1 LLDGPRAL
9 REFSYPGQGM
19 TDSEDESTTRA
30 RARIG
35 KVLRDKWKLYDL
47 LGLGGMAAVYAASHV
62 NNGKRVAIKLLHPE
76 VLSNAEARSRF
87 LREGYVANKV
97 GHPGTVQVLDD
108 DTDEDGSVF
117 LVMELL
123 EGESFETRRARS
135 RHVLSAIDVL
145 KVADRVLD
153 VLASAHEKGI
163 VHRDIKPDNI
173 FLTSDG
179 GVKLLDFGIARLRD
193 SMRRA
198 TMTSGGAIGTPAFM
212 PPEQARGRWDDVG
225 PRTDIWALGA
235 TMFTAL
241 TGRLVHEAETVN
253 ELLLAAMTKPAP
265 PLSSILPG
273 VPSAVA
279 TVVDRAL
286 AHDMDARWSD
296 ARTMQTMVRMAFQA
310 LGDPAGGGAGRWGG
324 TLRMPNGGA
333 TSELGGPPPS
343 VAQRGSIPALGG
355 MMAVPLVAP
364 PRASIPSLP
373 AVPFQ
378 MADPLTG
385 RVPAATP
392 DSITSSGRAPA
403 ATPDRITGSGRALG
417 ASPDRITGSGRISG
431 MMIDPAG
438 TGQHQRIDPIGT
450 GQHQRID
457 PIGTGQHPM
466 VRIDPVGTGQHPMV
480 RLDPNQRPPT
490 PQFASGGFST
500 AASAQQGMSTGQPV
514 MLGAPKPAKSYAAL
528 IIAALGVLLLVIGV
542 GIFFA
547 LRRAPAPE
555 TPEPAVAPSTPEPS
569 ALPVL
574 SATAAP
580 DTSAAPKPAATA
592 PEPSA
597 TSTSTASP
605 SPSTK
610 TPRKTPVIKKR

>member
-1 LLDGPRAL
+1 
-9 REFSYPGQGM
+9 M
-19 TDSEDESTTRA
+19 TDPEDETTRHA

-47 LGLGGMAAVYAASHV
+47 LGIGGMAAVYAASHV

-76 VLSNAEARSRF
+76 VLSNPEARSRF

-135 RHVLSAIDVL
+135 SNVLSAIDVL

-153 VLASAHEKGI
+153 VLVMAHEKGI

-193 SMRRA
+193 SMRQA

-212 PPEQARGRWDDVG
+212 PPEQARGRWNDVG

-265 PLSSILPG
+265 PLASVLPG
-273 VPSAVA
+273 VPTSVA

-296 ARTMQTMVRMAFQA
+296 ARTMQTMVRMAFQV
-310 LGDPAGGGAGRWGG
+310 LGDPGGDGKGRWGG
-324 TLRMPNGGA
+324 TVRMPNGGA
-333 TSELGGPPPS
+333 TPELTGQAS
-343 VAQRGSIPALGG
+343 ASSRGSVPAFGG

-364 PRASIPSLP
+364 PRSAAPPSSS
-373 AVPFQ
+373 VPFQ

-385 RVPAATP
+385 RVPAATA
-392 DSITSSGRAPA
+392 DSN
-403 ATPDRITGSGRALG
+403 TGSGRLSGSFPDANTG
-417 ASPDRITGSGRISG
+417 AGRASG
-431 MMIDPAG
+431 MP
-438 TGQHQRIDPIGT
+438 IDPIGT
-450 GQHQRID
+450 GQHPLVRID
-457 PIGTGQHPM
+457 PIGTGQHPL
-466 VRIDPVGTGQHPMV
+466 VRVDPSQ
-480 RLDPNQRPPT
+480 RLPAPH
-490 PQFASGGFST
+490 FASGGFSSGM
-500 AASAQQGMSTGQPV
+500 AASAQQSMGTGQPV
-514 MLGAPKPAKSYAAL
+514 MLGDPAAPKPAKRYAAL
-528 IIAALGVLLLVIGV
+528 VIALLGFLVIVIGV
-542 GIFFA
+542 
-547 LRRAPAPE
+547 
-555 TPEPAVAPSTPEPS
+555 AVFVMRSRSLAGSP
-569 ALPVL
+569 
-574 SATAAP
+574 
-580 DTSAAPKPAATA
+580 TA

-597 TSTSTASP
+597 SAVPSASAAPPVSAAAPTPEASAPEP
-605 SPSTK
+605 SAPEPSASAAAPAAPAASASAVKPVLRAPTP
-610 TPRKTPVIKKR
+610 PRKAPVVKKR